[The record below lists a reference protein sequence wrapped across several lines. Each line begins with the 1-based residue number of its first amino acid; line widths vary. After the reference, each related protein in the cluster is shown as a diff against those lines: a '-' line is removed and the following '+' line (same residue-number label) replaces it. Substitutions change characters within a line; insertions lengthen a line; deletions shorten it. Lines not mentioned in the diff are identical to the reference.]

1 MSSQRTLSFDFAAT
15 SDGPLVLDV
24 ETQFLSSEVPGGWSA
39 IESLK
44 VALVVTWDEVKGFR
58 TWFEED
64 VCMLL
69 GELEKYDPIIT
80 FNGER
85 FDFKVLSAYG
95 SVSSLYPK
103 STDMLVLITKRL
115 GFRVKL
121 ESLAVA
127 TLGRGKSG
135 SGTESVRWWRSGDPD
150 LRRRVIDYCRDD
162 VKLTRD
168 IYRFGKQHGY
178 VLIDDLKSATVRRVE
193 IEW

>member
-1 MSSQRTLSFDFAAT
+1 MSPQSHFAFDFAAST
-15 SDGPLVLDV
+15 HGPLVLDV
-24 ETQFLSSEVPGGWSA
+24 ETQFLSSEVPGGWNA

-44 VALVVTWDEVKGFR
+44 VALVVTWDDRKGLR

-64 VCMLL
+64 MGALL
-69 GELEKYDPIIT
+69 EELEKYDPIVT

-103 STDMLVLITKRL
+103 STDMLVILARKL

-121 ESLAVA
+121 ESVAMA
-127 TLGRGKSG
+127 TLGRGKTG
-135 SGTESVRWWRSGDPD
+135 SGTESVRWWRSGDQL
-150 LRRRVIDYCRDD
+150 LRQKVINYCRDD
-162 VKLTRD
+162 VELTRD
-168 IYRFGKQHGY
+168 IYLFGKQHGY
-178 VLIDDLKSATVRRVE
+178 VLIKDLKSASDRRVE